1 MPSLSEELRVIACY
15 RSGGD
20 LHDRLK
26 AADEV
31 QKTQAAAL
39 VRAADEI
46 ERLGSIKDLIG
57 KVEQWGRDRCIIPN
71 STPQAQLLKS
81 MSEMGE
87 LADATLKSDVPEI
100 VDGIGDVLV
109 TLILYAALQNLDIE
123 DCLES
128 AYNTIKDR
136 RGTLTTEGVFV
147 KDA

>member
-1 MPSLSEELRVIACY
+1 MLADELRVIACY
-15 RSGGD
+15 KVGED
-20 LHDRLK
+20 LSDRLK

-31 QKTQAAAL
+31 QKQQAAAL

-46 ERLGSIKDLIG
+46 DRLGGMKDLIE

-100 VDGIGDVLV
+100 VDGVGDVLV
-109 TLILYAALQNLDIE
+109 TLILYSALQNLDIE
-123 DCLES
+123 ECLAS
-128 AYNTIKDR
+128 AYNEIKDR
-136 RGTLTTEGVFV
+136 RGTLTPEGVFV